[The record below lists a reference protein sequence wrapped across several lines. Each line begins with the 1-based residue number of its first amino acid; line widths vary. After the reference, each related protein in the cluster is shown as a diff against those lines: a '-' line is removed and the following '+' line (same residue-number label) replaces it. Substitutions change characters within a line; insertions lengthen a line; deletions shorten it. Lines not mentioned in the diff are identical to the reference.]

1 MKTDNIY
8 IKPFL
13 SIESENH
20 VWYKNLKFLGKGG
33 NGTAFLVLCTSG
45 ENMGGIF
52 TLKILHKISDDNR
65 IAKFQ
70 REINYMQEHP
80 HPSIMREYDQ
90 GVWEGHP
97 FVVMDHMTTTLE
109 TLVQAGEIELYDCF
123 LYILQLLSAVKHLH
137 STGYIHRDIK
147 PSNIFIKDSAA
158 ILGDYGLIKKVE
170 VDNNNCDNDTIKGYI
185 AMPFYY
191 RTPELV
197 AYAKGEDN
205 PSFESDLFQLGL
217 VIAYIFTRQNVLM
230 EAKIIDEP
238 IRVKPFSIHRGKYSG
253 KIKYALNGMLNIDK
267 EKRWDLDKTYKYFS
281 KLFMEYAKDDLELN
295 GKQ

>member
-158 ILGDYGLIKKVE
+158 ILGDYGLIKKIE
-170 VDNNNCDNDTIKGYI
+170 DENNNCDNETIKGYI

-267 EKRWDLDKTYKYFS
+267 KKRWDLDHTYKYFS